1 MCFIGYCFFLQGM
14 SSKLTELEEE
24 LAKANNDLEQE
35 KATTLAQIEEIEAL
49 KKVSSKVQLDVKF
62 LILRGAKT
70 SGPRFSNIGLH
81 CPAHTCKSL
90 SSR

>member
-35 KATTLAQIEEIEAL
+35 KTTTLAQIEEIEAL
-49 KKVSSKVQLDVKF
+49 KKVSSKEQLNVKF
-62 LILRGAKT
+62 LISRGAKT
-70 SGPRFSNIGLH
+70 FWPQVLKHWI
-81 CPAHTCKSL
+81 AL
-90 SSR
+90 SITYM

>member
-1 MCFIGYCFFLQGM
+1 M

-49 KKVSSKVQLDVKF
+49 KKVSSKVQLNVKF
-62 LILRGAKT
+62 LISSGAKT
-70 SGPRFSNIGLH
+70 FWPEVIKRSN
-81 CPAHTCKSL
+81 AL
-90 SSR
+90 STTYM

>member
-1 MCFIGYCFFLQGM
+1 MCFIGYCFFLQGL

-35 KATTLAQIEEIEAL
+35 KATALAQIEEIEAL
-49 KKVSSKVQLDVKF
+49 KKVRSKVQLNVKF

-70 SGPRFSNIGLH
+70 SGPTFSDVGLH
-81 CPAHTCKSL
+81 YLPHTCNSL